1 MKAFILGLIFGIA
14 LTVAGIWYFGDR
26 HAIRVDADNAGASLQ
41 NAAVET
47 KDYVATKADSLNLS
61 PADIKAEMERM
72 GAIVRR
78 KATDAGQAVSDA
90 ASDTRITTEIKG
102 KLVADPDLS
111 ALSISVSTTDGL
123 VTMSGTASSPANIH
137 KAVKLAWDTDGVR
150 GVVSTLQVK
159 E

>member
-1 MKAFILGLIFGIA
+1 MKKFILGLIFGIA
-14 LTVAGIWYFGDR
+14 ICGAAYWYFGD
-26 HAIRVDADNAGASLQ
+26 HTLRVDVGQAGTSLKD
-41 NAAVET
+41 AAVET
-47 KDYVATKADSLNLS
+47 KDYVQTKADALNLN
-61 PADIKAEMERM
+61 PADIKAEMDRM

-78 KATDAGQAVSDA
+78 KASDAGQAVSDA
-90 ASDTRITTEIKG
+90 ATDTRITAAIKA

-123 VTMSGTASSPANIH
+123 VTMSGTASSPENIH

-150 GVVSTLQVK
+150 GVVSTIQVK